1 MSESNIYTAGLN
13 NAGSFIVSG
22 VPWITGSSPGT
33 SSLAG
38 GTEEKIEFPY
48 VTSKI
53 HIQNTRAGG
62 ASASKR
68 LRVSLVA
75 TGSGNVAGGF
85 HYYDIANDSSL
96 GPTTLDLNVKVKEIY
111 LSAPD
116 PSGGTA
122 YTVVAELTRIPSE
135 RMFVLTGSGVSE

>member
-13 NAGSFIVSG
+13 NAGSYIVSG
-22 VPWITGSSPGT
+22 VPWITGSTPNT
-33 SSLAG
+33 NSLTG
-38 GTEEKIEFPY
+38 EVKIEFPY
-48 VTSKI
+48 VTKKI
-53 HIQNTRAGG
+53 HIQNTRGG
-62 ASASKR
+62 SGAPSKR

-85 HYYDIANDSSL
+85 HYYDIANVSTS

-111 LSAPD
+111 LSAPG
-116 PSGGTA
+116 GGTA

-135 RMFVLTGSGVSE
+135 RMFALTGSGVSE

>member
-13 NAGSFIVSG
+13 NVGSYIASG
-22 VPWITGSSPGT
+22 VPWITGSAPNTNSLGPG
-33 SSLAG
+33 L
-38 GTEEKIEFPY
+38 EVKIEFPF
-48 VTSKI
+48 VTKKI

-62 ASASKR
+62 AAASKR

-75 TGSGNVAGGF
+75 TGSGNVVGGL

-116 PSGGTA
+116 TTGGSA
-122 YTVVAELTRIPSE
+122 YTVVAELTRISTE